1 MTQIYRVPS
10 GVSETEL
17 VIKKSRFIA
26 RAGCAATR
34 GDALEFLQRV
44 KDDFPDAGHHCWAYI
59 LGAPDQAA
67 SAAMSDDGEPTG
79 TAGKPILNVL
89 QHKDVGDIML
99 VVARYFGGVKLGA
112 GGLVRAYS
120 GAAQQLMDEIKVA
133 EYVIRSRLEIILTH
147 ADEQSLRHWLDQHD
161 GLLVNIEYQQ
171 RVSCTVEVSEDA
183 IVALT
188 EQCAARAWQL
198 RRI

>member
-171 RVSCTVEVSEDA
+171 RVSCTVEVAEDA